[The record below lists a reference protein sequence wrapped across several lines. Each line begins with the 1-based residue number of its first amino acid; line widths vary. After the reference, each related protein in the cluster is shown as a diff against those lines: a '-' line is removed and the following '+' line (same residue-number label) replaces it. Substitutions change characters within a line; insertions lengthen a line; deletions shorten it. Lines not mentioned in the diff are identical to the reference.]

1 MKLVELLKQWRASA
15 KLEDRAAIWHEMLSL
30 YTDQVFSIGIV
41 NATLQPVVTSAKL
54 AQHARDRPLR
64 LRSDLLSRRL
74 HAGHVLARRRPDD
87 AALHPLA
94 HRRDGA
100 DPADHLG
107 AGLHHHR
114 AAARRLFRKLHR
126 RARAAG
132 EGVDQ
137 EQIDILRKQ
146 YGFDQPPVLRYFHW
160 VGGMLH
166 GDFGYSFEYQLPVSD
181 VVGDRLWLTVL
192 VSFVT
197 IIFTWLIAFP
207 IGMYSA
213 THQYSWG
220 DYGLTFLGL
229 LGIAI
234 PNFMLALILMYFAN
248 IWFGTSIGH
257 LMDPKYLNEPMSWA
271 KAKSILEHLWIP
283 VIIVGTAGTA
293 GMIRRLR
300 ANLLDELQKQYV
312 MTARAKGLHPFKT
325 LVKYPL
331 RMALNFFIS
340 DIGSILPA
348 IISGAEITA
357 IVLSLET
364 TGPMLIK
371 ALQSQDMYLAGSF
384 LMFLAFLTVIG
395 VLISDLALALLDP
408 RIRLQ
413 GGSTK

>member
-1 MKLVELLKQWRASA
+1 
-15 KLEDRAAIWHEMLSL
+15 MLSL

-41 NATLQPVVTSAKL
+41 NATLQPVVSASTA
-54 AQHARDRPLR
+54 AQHARDGLYGFDPTCYLGVYMPDTFWLGKERPER
-64 LRSDLLSRRL
+64 
-74 HAGHVLARRRPDD
+74 

-100 DPADHLG
+100 DAADHLG

-114 AAARRLFRKLHR
+114 AAAGRLFRELHR
-126 RARAAG
+126 RTAGAQG

-137 EQIDILRKQ
+137 EQIDVLRQ
-146 YGFDQPPVLRYFHW
+146 EYGFDQPPVLRYFHW
-160 VGGMLH
+160 VGGMLQ

-257 LMDPKYLNEPMSWA
+257 LMDPN
-271 KAKSILEHLWIP
+271 
-283 VIIVGTAGTA
+283 
-293 GMIRRLR
+293 
-300 ANLLDELQKQYV
+300 
-312 MTARAKGLHPFKT
+312 
-325 LVKYPL
+325 
-331 RMALNFFIS
+331 IS
-340 DIGSILPA
+340 TS
-348 IISGAEITA
+348 
-357 IVLSLET
+357 
-364 TGPMLIK
+364 
-371 ALQSQDMYLAGSF
+371 
-384 LMFLAFLTVIG
+384 
-395 VLISDLALALLDP
+395 
-408 RIRLQ
+408 R
-413 GGSTK
+413 